1 MEIPSSVTSIGGS
14 AFGGCRK
21 ISRVY
26 IDDLTWW
33 LTLKNTDYADLPHG
47 QLYLD
52 GEPLEEIR
60 IPEGIQTIR
69 NYAFCK
75 CSASTSVTIPESVTS
90 IGDSAFAQCGALTEI
105 LFQGDAPTIG
115 ASTFQDVTAT
125 AYYFP
130 DKNWPEDKLQDY
142 GGTLTWVPNAFTLHF
157 DANGGSVSTA
167 SKALRYSEAYG
178 ALPTPERTGYSFIG
192 WYTEPKGGEE
202 VTAETILDAAESRTI
217 YAHWTENGYT
227 VSFNANGG
235 SVSTTS
241 KAVAFDAPYG
251 ALPTPERTG
260 YTFTGWYTSSTGG
273 TQVTAETTVT
283 ATSDHTLYA
292 HWTANEYT
300 VSFDPNGGS
309 VDPASKAVT
318 YDSSYGTLPTPERT
332 GYSFQGWYTAAEGGS
347 KISSGTIVVT
357 TSDHT
362 LYAQWR
368 AKSYTLRVDGN
379 GGYTNG
385 YVGYYN
391 KTVTY
396 DEPYGTL
403 GVGYRTGFSFDG
415 WYTQSAGGDLV
426 TEYTIVKRALDHTIY
441 AHWTANSYTVSFD
454 PNGGNVDMSSKTVTY
469 AAPYGE
475 LPTPE
480 RRGYAFDGW
489 YTASKGG
496 KLVTGNMIVQTA
508 EDHTLYAHW
517 TVKTFTI
524 TLDPNGGSVE
534 PGELSVTYD
543 SPYGELPTPERTGYI
558 FLGWYTAAES
568 GEQVTGEMIVQT
580 TEDHTLYAH
589 WRIIT
594 HTIKFNADGGTGA
607 PAEQTKFYGVT
618 LTLPSAVPTRAG
630 FTFLGWG
637 TEQNA
642 LTAMYQPGESF
653 TLEEDTVLYAAWK
666 SLPPAS
672 TESAVLTLTDTTT
685 SPGHEFEIDV
695 KLENNPG
702 LMVLSFRLDYDTELI
717 EYLGGEDGTLTG
729 WTFSKTGALWD
740 GDQDSTETG
749 RVARLRFRVKDGAP
763 FRVTQIRVVEL
774 FAGNYNEENVALET
788 VSGKVVISDRLPGD
802 VTGDGKVNGFDLI
815 RLRKY
820 LAGEDVK
827 IEAVNADVNGDGK
840 VNGMDLIR
848 LRRYL
853 AGADVELQ

>member
-1 MEIPSSVTSIGGS
+1 MSGKPKQGIDFAGWDVDMFDSDEKIDLLLEAQGWNGFAVYFYICQKAYGTEGYFYRWSAASSAVIARRMGAG
-14 AFGGCRK
+14 
-21 ISRVY
+21 
-26 IDDLTWW
+26 
-33 LTLKNTDYADLPHG
+33 
-47 QLYLD
+47 
-52 GEPLEEIR
+52 IR
-60 IPEGIQTIR
+60 SETVMQ
-69 NYAFCK
+69 
-75 CSASTSVTIPESVTS
+75 
-90 IGDSAFAQCGALTEI
+90 
-105 LFQGDAPTIG
+105 
-115 ASTFQDVTAT
+115 
-125 AYYFP
+125 
-130 DKNWPEDKLQDY
+130 
-142 GGTLTWVPNAFTLHF
+142 
-157 DANGGSVSTA
+157 TA
-167 SKALRYSEAYG
+167 S
-178 ALPTPERTGYSFIG
+178 
-192 WYTEPKGGEE
+192 
-202 VTAETILDAAESRTI
+202 
-217 YAHWTENGYT
+217 N
-227 VSFNANGG
+227 
-235 SVSTTS
+235 
-241 KAVAFDAPYG
+241 
-251 ALPTPERTG
+251 
-260 YTFTGWYTSSTGG
+260 
-273 TQVTAETTVT
+273 
-283 ATSDHTLYA
+283 
-292 HWTANEYT
+292 
-300 VSFDPNGGS
+300 
-309 VDPASKAVT
+309 
-318 YDSSYGTLPTPERT
+318 
-332 GYSFQGWYTAAEGGS
+332 
-347 KISSGTIVVT
+347 
-357 TSDHT
+357 
-362 LYAQWR
+362 
-368 AKSYTLRVDGN
+368 
-379 GGYTNG
+379 
-385 YVGYYN
+385 
-391 KTVTY
+391 
-396 DEPYGTL
+396 
-403 GVGYRTGFSFDG
+403 
-415 WYTQSAGGDLV
+415 
-426 TEYTIVKRALDHTIY
+426 HTIY

-618 LTLPSAVPTRAG
+618 LTLPSAVPIRAG
-630 FTFLGWG
+630 FSFLGWG

-642 LTAMYQPGESF
+642 LTAVYQPGESF
-653 TLEEDTVLYAAWK
+653 TLEEDTVLYAVWK
-666 SLPPAS
+666 SLPSAS
-672 TESAVLTLTDTTT
+672 TDSAVLTLTDTTT

-848 LRRYL
+848 LRKFL
-853 AGADVELQ
+853 AGDNVILQ